1 MTDGSAMLI
10 KEKTSL
16 NDLAALGGPP
26 LFEEPRHAGSPNLP
40 ERKAFLRR
48 INEIFDRRRLTNN
61 GPFVTEME
69 KRVADYL
76 GVKHCVAVCNGTAAL
91 EIVCKALDLK
101 GEVICPSFTFI
112 ATAHALEWLGLRPVF
127 CDVDPKTHNID
138 PARAKELIT
147 GKTSALAG
155 VHLWGRPCAVEA
167 LALLAEKH
175 GLKLFFDAA
184 HAFGATLGGRFIG
197 GFGAAEVFSFHATK
211 VFNTFEGGAVATNDG
226 ELAERCRL
234 LRNFGFKGYDTVLS
248 AGINGKMSEVHAA
261 MGLALL
267 ESLPRV
273 FAENRERYRVYQKTL
288 GGVNGLRLVTYDE
301 SEQNNFQY
309 VTVEIDPETAGLP
322 RDQIMDLLAAENIL
336 ARRYF
341 YPGCH
346 RMPPHSLD
354 PCIDRSRL
362 AQTER
367 LCARVLCLPAG
378 ASLELEDAGAIGRL
392 LAFIIANRRPL
403 AQRLAEKKGA

>member
-1 MTDGSAMLI
+1 MLTR
-10 KEKTSL
+10 EK
-16 NDLAALGGPP
+16 NRIDDLAALGGPP
-26 LFEEPRHAGSPNLP
+26 LFDEPRHVGRPNLP
-40 ERKAFLRR
+40 ERGAFLRR
-48 INEIFDRRRLTNN
+48 INEIFDRRWLTNK

-69 KRVADYL
+69 GRVADYL
-76 GVKHCVAVCNGTAAL
+76 GVKHCVAVCSGTAAL
-91 EIVCKALDLK
+91 EIACKALGLK
-101 GEVICPSFTFI
+101 GEVICPSFTFV

-147 GKTSALAG
+147 AKTSAIVG

-167 LALLAEKH
+167 LASLAEKH
-175 GLKLFFDAA
+175 RLKLLFDAA

-211 VFNTFEGGAVATNDG
+211 VFNTFEGGAVTTNDG
-226 ELAERCRL
+226 ELAGRCRL
-234 LRNFGFKGYDTVLS
+234 LKNFGFKGYDTVLS

-267 ESLPRV
+267 ESLPRILE
-273 FAENRERYRVYQKTL
+273 ENRERYRVYQKTL
-288 GGVNGLRLVTYDE
+288 GGVDGLRLVTYDE
-301 SEQNNFQY
+301 GEENNFQY
-309 VTVEIDPETAGLP
+309 VTVEVDPETAGLS
-322 RDQIMDLLAAENIL
+322 RNQVLGLLTAENIL

-341 YPGCH
+341 HPGCH
-346 RMPPHSLD
+346 RLPPHTLD
-354 PCIDRSRL
+354 PSIDRSRL
-362 AQTER
+362 AQTEM

-378 ASLELEDAGAIGRL
+378 AALDLEDAGAIGRL

-403 AQRLAEKKGA
+403 ARRLAEKKGA